1 MYTEQVHQTTDTMP
15 APLTVALIAR
25 RVTDPACTHCGSLM
39 PDTVAVVPAHR
50 ARWGGGW
57 VVVRPPA
64 GVPWGRVARI
74 ARRARRGD
82 WSAWNAAAAGDWS
95 TIA

>member
-1 MYTEQVHQTTDTMP
+1 MI
-15 APLTVALIAR
+15 AAIRPLTVALTAR
-25 RVTDPACTHCGSLM
+25 RVTDPADRRCGSLM
-39 PDTVAVVPAHR
+39 PESAAVVPAHR
-50 ARWGGGW
+50 ARWGDGW
-57 VVVRPPA
+57 VVLNPPA

-95 TIA
+95 MIA